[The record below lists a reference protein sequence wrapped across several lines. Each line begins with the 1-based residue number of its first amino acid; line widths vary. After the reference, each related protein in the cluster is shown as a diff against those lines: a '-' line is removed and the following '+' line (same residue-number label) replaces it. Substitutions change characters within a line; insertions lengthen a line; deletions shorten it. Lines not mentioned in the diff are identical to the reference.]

1 MTEWPTLRAE
11 VAERAAVGA
20 LMPSYGASV
29 ASGVAEDPSVA
40 ASIASYTGT
49 GAPYSGPCSSYGAGG
64 ASDSG
69 RCPSYGTM
77 CASYGVGIASY
88 VGTCASDTA
97 TTRADGAIIASYGAS
112 IASYSGP
119 IRPNEWGWRRSG
131 GPIDRGHAACARRGN
146 PIASSAASVE
156 RTRGPDAGGDAPQEA
171 NAATRARAQEQILPV
186 GAASRACAGRI
197 MASAPITHPSRS
209 PAAPRRHKR
218 GGPLGIHLPV
228 AHDVYPHQTRKTRTL
243 SCALSHRYWIV
254 DIVKSRSRIPG
265 LS

>member
-1 MTEWPTLRAE
+1 
-11 VAERAAVGA
+11 
-20 LMPSYGASV
+20 MPSYGASV
-29 ASGVAEDPSVA
+29 ASGVAEDPSIA

-77 CASYGVGIASY
+77 CASYGVGIASD
-88 VGTCASDTA
+88 VGTDASDTA

-131 GPIDRGHAACARRGN
+131 GPIDLGGD
-146 PIASSAASVE
+146 PIAWHATSVE

-171 NAATRARAQEQILPV
+171 TAATRERATEQIVPV

-197 MASAPITHPSRS
+197 LVGAPLLN
-209 PAAPRRHKR
+209 RRR
-218 GGPLGIHLPV
+218 LV
-228 AHDVYPHQTRKTRTL
+228 TTR
-243 SCALSHRYWIV
+243 
-254 DIVKSRSRIPG
+254 
-265 LS
+265 